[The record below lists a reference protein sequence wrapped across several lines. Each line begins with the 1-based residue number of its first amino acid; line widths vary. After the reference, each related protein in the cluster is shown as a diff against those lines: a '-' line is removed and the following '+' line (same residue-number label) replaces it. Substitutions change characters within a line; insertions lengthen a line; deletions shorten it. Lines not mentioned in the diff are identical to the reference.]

1 MRNSAAA
8 FEGLKS
14 QNLDWLEPYILLH
27 LQNCRSQKFRKDD
40 SKDNRHS
47 YKMNVEVELQEDEEE
62 EDIIARQNE
71 FIARLENTFNMW
83 ETSCNLDK
91 MSLGGPKL
99 ETSQPPQFHEFGM
112 PSEPRCDTVEDINME
127 SLRLDERAPSMLPK
141 IVVSGP
147 ERGIPEGAAASGGGA
162 ATFFERLSHGCED
175 FRIGNNMI
183 GKGQDNTE
191 ATEALLGRLRLAQD
205 GVLAE
210 AASRVAA
217 PRHPERCALCGLDRS
232 LRTHRA
238 RCTRRRG
245 IHFACPS
252 CRAPFSRR
260 PELMAHMKRVG
271 QGAKMGRVCP
281 SCSLCR

>member
-1 MRNSAAA
+1 M
-8 FEGLKS
+8 LWPK
-14 QNLDWLEPYILLH
+14 I
-27 LQNCRSQKFRKDD
+27 QKTPFVVVD
-40 SKDNRHS
+40 
-47 YKMNVEVELQEDEEE
+47 KMNVEVELQEDEEE

-71 FIARLENTFNMW
+71 FISRLENTFNMW
-83 ETSCNLDK
+83 ETSCNMDK
-91 MSLGGPKL
+91 MSLGEPRQ
-99 ETSQPPQFHEFGM
+99 ETAQPPQFHEFGM
-112 PSEPRCDTVEDINME
+112 PSEVRGDTVEDINMD
-127 SLRLDERAPSMLPK
+127 SLRLDEKAPPVQLPK
-141 IVVSGP
+141 IVVSSP
-147 ERGIPEGAAASGGGA
+147 ERGIPEGAAAA
-162 ATFFERLSHGCED
+162 EETFFDRLSQSCED
-175 FRIGNNMI
+175 FYIGNNMSDH
-183 GKGQDNTE
+183 GQDNTE

-260 PELMAHMKRVG
+260 PELVAHMRRVG

-281 SCSLCR
+281 SCSLCRQA

>member
-1 MRNSAAA
+1 
-8 FEGLKS
+8 
-14 QNLDWLEPYILLH
+14 
-27 LQNCRSQKFRKDD
+27 
-40 SKDNRHS
+40 
-47 YKMNVEVELQEDEEE
+47 MNVEVELREGEEE

-71 FIARLENTFNMW
+71 FIAKLENTFNMW
-83 ETSCNLDK
+83 ETSCNMDK
-91 MSLGGPKL
+91 MSLGEPRA
-99 ETSQPPQFHEFGM
+99 EDTTQPPQFHEFGM
-112 PSEPRCDTVEDINME
+112 PSDQRGGTVEDINMD
-127 SLRLDERAPSMLPK
+127 SLRLEERAPPVLPK
-141 IVVSGP
+141 IVVSSP
-147 ERGIPEGAAASGGGA
+147 ERGIPEGAAG
-162 ATFFERLSHGCED
+162 ATFFDRLSQSCED
-175 FRIGNNMI
+175 FYIGNNTSDN
-183 GKGQDNTE
+183 GPDNTG

-210 AASRVAA
+210 AASRVTA

-260 PELMAHMKRVG
+260 PELVAHMRRVG

-281 SCSLCR
+281 SCSLCRQAYI

>member
-1 MRNSAAA
+1 
-8 FEGLKS
+8 
-14 QNLDWLEPYILLH
+14 
-27 LQNCRSQKFRKDD
+27 
-40 SKDNRHS
+40 
-47 YKMNVEVELQEDEEE
+47 MNVEVELQEDEEE

-83 ETSCNLDK
+83 ETSCNMDN
-91 MSLGGPKL
+91 MSLGEPRV

-112 PSEPRCDTVEDINME
+112 ARGDTVEDINMD
-127 SLRLDERAPSMLPK
+127 SLRLDEKATPVLPK
-141 IVVSGP
+141 IVVSSP
-147 ERGIPEGAAASGGGA
+147 ERGIPEGATAAGE
-162 ATFFERLSHGCED
+162 TFFDRLGQGCED
-175 FRIGNNMI
+175 FYIGNNTSS
-183 GKGQDNTE
+183 GQDNTE

-210 AASRVAA
+210 AASRVTS

-245 IHFACPS
+245 VHFACPS

-260 PELMAHMKRVG
+260 PELVAHMRRVG

-281 SCSLCR
+281 SCSLCRRAFKAKGWSGSKLGGSDEVYVEGCGFVSLNAGQRDLGHNID

>member
-1 MRNSAAA
+1 
-8 FEGLKS
+8 
-14 QNLDWLEPYILLH
+14 
-27 LQNCRSQKFRKDD
+27 
-40 SKDNRHS
+40 
-47 YKMNVEVELQEDEEE
+47 MNVEVELQEDEEE

-71 FIARLENTFNMW
+71 FISRLENTFNMW
-83 ETSCNLDK
+83 ETSCNMDK
-91 MSLGGPKL
+91 MSLGEPRE
-99 ETSQPPQFHEFGM
+99 ETAQPPQFHEFGM
-112 PSEPRCDTVEDINME
+112 PSEVRGDTVEDINMD
-127 SLRLDERAPSMLPK
+127 SLRLDERAPPVQLPK
-141 IVVSGP
+141 IVVSSP
-147 ERGIPEGAAASGGGA
+147 ERGIPEGAAAA
-162 ATFFERLSHGCED
+162 EETFFDRLSQSCED
-175 FRIGNNMI
+175 FYIGNNMSDH
-183 GKGQDNTE
+183 GQDNTE

-245 IHFACPS
+245 IHFASPS

-260 PELMAHMKRVG
+260 PELVAHMRRVG

-281 SCSLCR
+281 SCSLCRQA

>member
-1 MRNSAAA
+1 MAKYSEKPS
-8 FEGLKS
+8 FVVV
-14 QNLDWLEPYILLH
+14 D
-27 LQNCRSQKFRKDD
+27 
-40 SKDNRHS
+40 
-47 YKMNVEVELQEDEEE
+47 KMNVEVELQADEEE

-83 ETSCNLDK
+83 ETSCNMDK
-91 MSLGGPKL
+91 MSLGESRA
-99 ETSQPPQFHEFGM
+99 ETTHPPQFHEFGM
-112 PSEPRCDTVEDINME
+112 AGGDTVEDINMD
-127 SLRLDERAPSMLPK
+127 SLRLDEKAPSVLPK
-141 IVVSGP
+141 IVVSSP
-147 ERGIPEGAAASGGGA
+147 ERGIPEGAAAAAGGE
-162 ATFFERLSHGCED
+162 TFFDRLSQSCED
-175 FRIGNNMI
+175 FCIDNSMSSGHH
-183 GKGQDNTE
+183 GHDNTE

-210 AASRVAA
+210 AASRVTS

-260 PELMAHMKRVG
+260 PELVAHMRRVG

-281 SCSLCR
+281 SCSLCRQA